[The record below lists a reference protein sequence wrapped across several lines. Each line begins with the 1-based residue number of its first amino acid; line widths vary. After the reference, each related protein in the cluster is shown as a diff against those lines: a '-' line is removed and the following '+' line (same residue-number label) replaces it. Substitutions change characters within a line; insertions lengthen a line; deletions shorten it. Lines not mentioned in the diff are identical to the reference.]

1 MRKIN
6 KNAHW
11 VQSDA
16 NLPDPSTA
24 QLDEIM
30 RQEYSLVNTEDC
42 KSDKPQDH
50 YLHEYGDEDTSNP
63 ARLPI
68 PASPSRIGTGNMH
81 ARPR

>member
-16 NLPDPSTA
+16 NLPDLSA
-24 QLDEIM
+24 NQLDEIM

-50 YLHEYGDEDTSNP
+50 YIQEF
-63 ARLPI
+63 
-68 PASPSRIGTGNMH
+68 
-81 ARPR
+81 